1 MTLPFLRCQAAIILY
16 ISKPIKPWSSVSD
29 YSFALN
35 RRRTLFRNQTAIFL
49 HSETKY
55 NHNEVIWVIKFC
67 NQHKTHLQSVSV
79 HWCFKDTPWN
89 LTKYKNIST
98 SFWRGSND
106 ITFNVVAL
114 ILLQP
119 AISRFLSHI
128 ANIDK
133 HEETID
139 FIRTKTHLF
148 LLKHDSVRRHEKQ
161 TP

>member
-1 MTLPFLRCQAAIILY
+1 MRKQWFVFERRRTFSCSKIIPYVDMKSKHPKLSKYKTASVSTCVKNFKRKSPSMTLPFLRCQAAIILY

-67 NQHKTHLQSVSV
+67 NHHKTHLQSVSV

-89 LTKYKNIST
+89 LTKYKNKY
-98 SFWRGSND
+98 
-106 ITFNVVAL
+106 
-114 ILLQP
+114 QYK
-119 AISRFLSHI
+119 FL
-128 ANIDK
+128 K
-133 HEETID
+133 G
-139 FIRTKTHLF
+139 FK
-148 LLKHDSVRRHEKQ
+148 
-161 TP
+161 